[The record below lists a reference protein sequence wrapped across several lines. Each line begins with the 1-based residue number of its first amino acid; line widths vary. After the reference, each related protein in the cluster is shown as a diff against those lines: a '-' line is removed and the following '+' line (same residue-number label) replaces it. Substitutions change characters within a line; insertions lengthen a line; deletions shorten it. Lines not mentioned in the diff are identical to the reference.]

1 MPQTLVPQVLIAE
14 HRQEA
19 ASLKA
24 ELGLLKR
31 RYLERKKREHALA
44 ASAPAPAL
52 NLTLDPSPPDEGGA
66 PDADPPAAAAGGAA
80 LDLRVQR
87 EASPQVEA
95 GMGIEGGRTRAE
107 TLAGASVA
115 AGAGELQVQTSAAAG
130 GLRGASGSAA
140 GVTQRALEAPVTAL
154 REGFVESTT
163 SKVTGQVEGLI
174 GLRELGAEGR
184 EAGGAAGSP

>member
-1 MPQTLVPQVLIAE
+1 MPQVLVPQVLIAE

-52 NLTLDPSPPDEGGA
+52 DASPPDEGGA
-66 PDADPPAAAAGGAA
+66 PDADTLAAAAGGAA

-87 EASPQVEA
+87 VASPQVEP
-95 GMGIEGGRTRAE
+95 GEGVESGATRAE

-115 AGAGELQVQTSAAAG
+115 AGAGELHVQTSAAAG
-130 GLRGASGSAA
+130 SLRGGPSSAA
-140 GVTQRALEAPVTAL
+140 AVTQRAVEAPVTAL
-154 REGFVESTT
+154 REGFVESAT
-163 SKVTGQVEGLI
+163 SEVIGQPEG
-174 GLRELGAEGR
+174 
-184 EAGGAAGSP
+184 